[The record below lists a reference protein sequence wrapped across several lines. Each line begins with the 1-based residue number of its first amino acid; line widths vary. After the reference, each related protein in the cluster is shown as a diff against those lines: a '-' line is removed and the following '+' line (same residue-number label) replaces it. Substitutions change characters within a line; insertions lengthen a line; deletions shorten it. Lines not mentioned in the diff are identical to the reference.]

1 MIRNSP
7 FALLAVC
14 ITQTDIPQ
22 WAWHRAWLISAVLI
36 HTVGRHFSEA
46 QQLAHTLTVLAKNTK
61 QDASLSTILTMQIH
75 SQPIGA
81 LVSPSRAVKIKL
93 HMSGCMPPC
102 VVVVVFICLHV
113 FLYVSLL
120 PACFCIYVKHA
131 QSTDLGKFSWF
142 SLCSTTL
149 QYAILSLKTTMKS
162 VYGVP

>member
-22 WAWHRAWLISAVLI
+22 WAWHHAWLISAVLI
-36 HTVGRHFSEA
+36 HTVGRQFSEA

-113 FLYVSLL
+113 FISVFICFTLACMLVYLCKTCTVHRFGKILL
-120 PACFCIYVKHA
+120 
-131 QSTDLGKFSWF
+131 
-142 SLCSTTL
+142 
-149 QYAILSLKTTMKS
+149 ILSLLHNSSICHT
-162 VYGVP
+162 